1 MNRETRRWRSAR
13 NPSGRHGDERI
24 RTDKVAGHQAS
35 TMIDRLYPEIATV
48 VLFVVALICMLALLY
63 ISLNWD

>member
-1 MNRETRRWRSAR
+1 
-13 NPSGRHGDERI
+13 
-24 RTDKVAGHQAS
+24 
-35 TMIDRLYPEIATV
+35 MIDRLYPEIATV